1 MKQHN
6 QNDADRAKQVDS
18 RRNMSFESE
27 IHPSGSF
34 NKYEN
39 ESDEEDKKEND
50 SSMME
55 DSSIENAE

>member
-1 MKQHN
+1 
-6 QNDADRAKQVDS
+6 
-18 RRNMSFESE
+18 MSFESE

-50 SSMME
+50 SSMIE